1 MFMLFSNETI
11 NVADLQTL
19 INHKM
24 LNSAIA
30 IEMVNKVVGM

>member
-1 MFMLFSNETI
+1 MLFSNETI
-11 NVADLQTL
+11 NVADLQKL